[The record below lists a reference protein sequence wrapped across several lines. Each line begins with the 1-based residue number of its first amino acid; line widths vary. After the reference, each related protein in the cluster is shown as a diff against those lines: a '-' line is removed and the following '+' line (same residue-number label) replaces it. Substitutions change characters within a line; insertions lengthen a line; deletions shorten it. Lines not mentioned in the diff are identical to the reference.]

1 MHDPTSST
9 HDASFP
15 DAVHQRAAAAR
26 VAATHL
32 PDAYAPPPPSR
43 PSVLAVA
50 VTTTLMALCTGLGAA
65 PYLAMGSLPPATAA
79 RATAAAAGVMLAA
92 SFDLLHEGEPYGAAS
107 TAVGAV
113 VGAAFIRAVQAWL
126 EDKEHLRLA
135 CGGGAV
141 VVAVMAAHAVGEG
154 AGVGVSFCGARGVA
168 QGALVALAIAIHNL
182 GEGLATATALRS
194 RGVPPRAALAWT
206 LATAAPQALFAV
218 PAFLFVDTFKAL
230 LPGALGFAAGC
241 MTWLAAA
248 ELLPTALAAAPPA
261 DVGTAVTLAAAAL
274 EAVRMA
280 LATLE
285 RPDGS
290 LAPPRA
296 WRAPAAGAPASLAAA
311 SLAAPLA
318 AVAGGLTALAVADAT
333 PAGASTLGLS
343 AGALA
348 AVGGAGVV
356 RALLS
361 TPAAAVA
368 ACGGAVAAVLALR
381 ARSPPARAKDDVLA
395 TPVGGGLPTT
405 MECDDY
411 DKPHALRHG
420 PPLPAT
426 AATAGLAT
434 IILHEAAAGWA
445 ATGVLP
451 PVAASAR
458 GALVGGAA
466 ATMAALVT
474 GRSLT
479 ARAVTGAVAA
489 SVGPVAA
496 AAAALVGST
505 GSAAL
510 APHAAAGALAV
521 VAVAGLWPA
530 ASATRPAVAA
540 RTATFGALV
549 AAVATGAGAALRAW
563 V

>member
-1 MHDPTSST
+1 M

-50 VTTTLMALCTGLGAA
+50 VATTLMALCTGLGAA

-92 SFDLLHEGEPYGAAS
+92 SFDLLHEGEPYGAAA
-107 TAVGAV
+107 TAAGAV
-113 VGAAFIRAVQAWL
+113 VGAAFIRAVQSWL

-135 CGGGAV
+135 CGGGGGAV

-168 QGALVALAIAIHNL
+168 QGALVAVAIAIHNL
-182 GEGLATATALRS
+182 GEGCATAAALRS
-194 RGVPPRAALAWT
+194 RGVPPRATLAWT
-206 LATAAPQALFAV
+206 LVTAAPQPLMAV

-248 ELLPTALAAAPPA
+248 ELLPSALAAAPAA

-290 LAPPRA
+290 LAPPPV
-296 WRAPAAGAPASLAAA
+296 WRSPAAGARAALAAA

-343 AGALA
+343 AGVLA

-361 TPAAAVA
+361 TPAAAAA
-368 ACGGAVAAVLALR
+368 ACGGAVAAVLMLR
-381 ARSPPARAKDDVLA
+381 ARSPPRPRQGRRAGHSSRRRPADNDGARR
-395 TPVGGGLPTT
+395 P
-405 MECDDY
+405 
-411 DKPHALRHG
+411 RQ
-420 PPLPAT
+420 
-426 AATAGLAT
+426 
-434 IILHEAAAGWA
+434 
-445 ATGVLP
+445 
-451 PVAASAR
+451 
-458 GALVGGAA
+458 
-466 ATMAALVT
+466 
-474 GRSLT
+474 
-479 ARAVTGAVAA
+479 
-489 SVGPVAA
+489 AA
-496 AAAALVGST
+496 AAAWPPVTCHRGDSGAGHPAPARSCGRVGGHGRAAPSRCVCARHAGGRRGRHHGRLGDGAQPDRARGDGRGGGCCRPRG
-505 GSAAL
+505 GSSGR
-510 APHAAAGALAV
+510 PGRRDQQRHAR
-521 VAVAGLWPA
+521 
-530 ASATRPAVAA
+530 ATRGGRRAGCGRHGRPVASRVSHSA
-540 RTATFGALV
+540 RGGGAHSHVWRPGGGGGHGGGRSAEGVGVSL
-549 AAVATGAGAALRAW
+549 LF
-563 V
+563 